1 MMKDKVRTFGGRV
14 EELSP
19 RGIGA
24 VFGVQPTEDAPRRA
38 AHAAMAIQK
47 AVERAGTQDGH
58 DGAIKIGIHVDQ
70 VLVGSS
76 ASGSEVDSDGREPN
90 GRCSTRCWRRSRAG
104 TSWYLR
110 RPSRSWSG
118 ASLFAG
124 GHREGRPYTLGSR
137 EARGSDPAAGC
148 RPSSAGARNCNCSEG
163 ASNPRAVATARSLRL
178 SERRGSASLAYC
190 MSSAK
195 VCAGSASRTW
205 KGIASRTPPASR
217 ISPSTGSCGAPV
229 AWPTPILRKRWSE
242 RSAPASTG

>member
-1 MMKDKVRTFGGRV
+1 MPPGAPPTPQWPSRKPSSGLALRTVTMGPSR
-14 EELSP
+14 S
-19 RGIGA
+19 
-24 VFGVQPTEDAPRRA
+24 VFTSTRCSSDPLPLARRWTPTA
-38 AHAAMAIQK
+38 
-47 AVERAGTQDGH
+47 
-58 DGAIKIGIHVDQ
+58 
-70 VLVGSS
+70 
-76 ASGSEVDSDGREPN
+76 REPN

-118 ASLFAG
+118 GSLSAAG
-124 GHREGRPYTLGSR
+124 IGRPARTRSVPER
-137 EARGSDPAAGC
+137 ARGSDPAAGC